1 MKELW
6 FGKNLIF
13 PTDNYTFT
21 LNNASVQY
29 SDGGSYLKPDGS
41 NYAIIWTGWKL
52 SGSTGDD
59 QGSGAAN
66 IDYFWNPYA
75 TSKSDIIALDE
86 NGYMRFNNA
95 KYGVEN
101 ISTGTCQVRGHFNG
115 LTTGYR
121 QVKYGANS
129 PQSYSAKM
137 KELYLYY
144 FRACPAIEDGFIPAK
159 GAKVP
164 LYAIS
169 TRTATWTSGKQSEE
183 DVKAEPY
190 DPRVF
195 TGYVSR
201 VEHNTGATGYGTVV
215 TYAFTNYT
223 HSALTVSA
231 GLTAWAEDED
241 GEVYEDH
248 SGQSFSL
255 AAGASTEIHLEA
267 TPQIGQAEI
276 VDEWFEYTF
285 TVKGTSYD
293 MNEEGDVT
301 TLSFYDQVGYENFN
315 FTEYV
320 SWASISGIDVTF
332 SANTGSTPRVVTIGA
347 KDISGGT
354 YTYTMAA
361 QTTSTGNPI
370 GITADRYTFPKE
382 GGSTVLNVVS
392 SGGSWVVLPYDYSV
406 TVGGQH
412 YYTGSSRTVHL
423 SLVVPE
429 NTTGTE
435 RYFGIGAASGPYRS
449 EITITQAGY

>member
-6 FGKNLIF
+6 VGKNLIL
-13 PTDNYTFT
+13 PTVGYSFSITSGQ
-21 LNNASVQY
+21 LSY
-29 SDGGSYLKPDGS
+29 SDGTYLKPDGS
-41 NYAIIWTGWKL
+41 NYAEIRGDWSLK
-52 SGSTGDD
+52 SGSTVAD
-59 QGSGAAN
+59 QGSAIYN
-66 IDYFWNPYA
+66 IAYIWDTTHGND
-75 TSKSDIIALDE
+75 DILILGED
-86 NGYMRFNNA
+86 GTVRFNTE
-95 KYGVEN
+95 KYGTTN
-101 ISTGTCQVRGHFNG
+101 ITSGTCQVRGWFNG
-115 LTTGYR
+115 LGGSYNT
-121 QVKYGANS
+121 VKYGANS

-137 KELYLYY
+137 KELYLYL

-164 LYAIS
+164 LYALS
-169 TRTATWTSGKQSEE
+169 TRTATWTSGEQSEE
-183 DVKAEPY
+183 YAKAEPY

-215 TYAFTNYT
+215 TYTLTNSTY
-223 HSALTVSA
+223 SALTVGA
-231 GLTAWAEDED
+231 GLVAWAEDED

-248 SGQSFSL
+248 AGQSFSL

-267 TPQIGQAEI
+267 TPHIGQAEI